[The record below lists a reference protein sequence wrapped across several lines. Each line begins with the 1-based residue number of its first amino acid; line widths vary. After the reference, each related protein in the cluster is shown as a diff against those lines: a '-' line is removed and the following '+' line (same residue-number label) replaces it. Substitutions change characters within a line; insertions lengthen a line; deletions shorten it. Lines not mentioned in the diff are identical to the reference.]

1 MLWIFWWITNWSW
14 IIKDLR
20 LILEVL
26 ISLIYVTFRSLLRSP
41 IPQKRNRPSTRTLII
56 LVGLQ
61 QHMPSQVFDNTEKR
75 TETRIY
81 YVFWTSKF
89 FGPSAVPTPYYN
101 SSTFGLA
108 TSWKKRFRLTNQR
121 SSYYSQKNTNV
132 CFYRPLFPPTM
143 YHNSAQC
150 QRQPHMYFLVVMKIK
165 RTSFKIDMSGPQF
178 IQNTYLSI

>member
-1 MLWIFWWITNWSW
+1 
-14 IIKDLR
+14 
-20 LILEVL
+20 
-26 ISLIYVTFRSLLRSP
+26 
-41 IPQKRNRPSTRTLII
+41 
-56 LVGLQ
+56 
-61 QHMPSQVFDNTEKR
+61 MPSQVFDNTEKR
-75 TETRIY
+75 TETRIC

-165 RTSFKIDMSGPQF
+165 RTSFKIDMSRPQF
-178 IQNTYLSI
+178 IQNTCLVVSIFFGKCNQITTSKSHQIENKSHLFLFLFNLNTKCNERHIQGVSYWNGRN

>member
-1 MLWIFWWITNWSW
+1 M
-14 IIKDLR
+14 
-20 LILEVL
+20 EVL

-41 IPQKRNRPSTRTLII
+41 IPQTRNRPSTRTLII

-75 TETRIY
+75 TETRISD
-81 YVFWTSKF
+81 VFWTSKF

-121 SSYYSQKNTNV
+121 SSYNSQKNTNV